1 MTKINLYKTLKFIS
15 ENKNI
20 HKPNT
25 KLFKFYKKKFNNKF
39 IKKKFKK
46 LEIKIAPNIE
56 KITIP
61 YYKLGNLNCSYLFGF
76 NELIIMSYYLFNNNN
91 YKKVIDIG
99 ANIGVHSIIFSRLK
113 YKVKSFEPDDNN
125 FLELKKN
132 INLNKIKN
140 INLNKMAISKSK
152 GYKNFVRVCGN
163 TTGNH
168 LQGKKIPYGKLEIFK
183 VKTDQLKKYLKGV
196 NFVKIDAEGSEIDIL
211 AKLSKKNFINTEFMI
226 ELNSKEN
233 AKKLLKLSKN
243 YNLNLFSQK
252 IAWKKTSK
260 IDDLPHHH
268 SYGSVFV
275 TVKNSMNW

>member
-61 YYKLGNLNCSYLFGF
+61 YYKMGNLNCSYLFGF

-125 FLELKKN
+125 FLELKRN

-211 AKLSKKNFINTEFMI
+211 AKLSKKKF
-226 ELNSKEN
+226 
-233 AKKLLKLSKN
+233 
-243 YNLNLFSQK
+243 Y
-252 IAWKKTSK
+252 
-260 IDDLPHHH
+260 
-268 SYGSVFV
+268 
-275 TVKNSMNW
+275 